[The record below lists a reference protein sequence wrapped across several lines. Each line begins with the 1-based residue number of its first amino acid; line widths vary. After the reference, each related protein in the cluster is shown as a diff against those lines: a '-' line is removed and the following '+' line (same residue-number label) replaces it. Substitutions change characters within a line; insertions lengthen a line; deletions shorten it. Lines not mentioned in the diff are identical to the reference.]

1 MPFTAVP
8 LAIPDVILI
17 KTSRFDDARGHFMET
32 YRVREFLDMGIDAT
46 FVQENEAL
54 STRAGTIRGL
64 HFQRPPHSQAKLL
77 RVLKGAIF
85 DVAVDIREGSQ
96 TFGRW
101 VGVRLTAETGEQL
114 YVPHGF
120 AHGYCTLEDDTVLA
134 YKCDN
139 YYAAKAEGG
148 VVYSDPD
155 VGIDWPLP
163 AAEAIVSDK
172 DRALPR
178 LRDLRA
184 ALTSSLQ
191 AT

>member
-64 HFQRPPHSQAKLL
+64 HFQRPPHSQAKLV

-85 DVAVDIREGSQ
+85 DVAVDIREGSP

-114 YVPHGF
+114 FVPHGF
-120 AHGYCTLEDDTVLA
+120 AHGYCTLEDDTEIA

-139 YYAAKAEGG
+139 YYAAEGRRR
-148 VVYSDPD
+148 SRLFRSD

-163 AAEAIVSDK
+163 ATEAIVSDK
-172 DRALPR
+172 DRALPL
-178 LRDLRA
+178 LRRP
-184 ALTSSLQ
+184 SRRSFIIE

>member
-1 MPFTAVP
+1 MSFTARR

-17 KTSRFDDARGHFMET
+17 RTSRFDDARGYFMET
-32 YRVREFLDMGIDAT
+32 YRAREFAGMGVGVD

-54 STRAGTIRGL
+54 SSRAGTIRGL

-77 RVLKGAIF
+77 RVLKGSIF
-85 DVAVDIREGSQ
+85 DVAVDLREGSS

-101 VGVRLTAETGEQL
+101 VGARLTAETGEQL

-139 YYAAKAEGG
+139 YYAAHAEGG
-148 VVYSDPD
+148 VVFSDPD
-155 VGIDWPLP
+155 LGIDWPLP
-163 AAEAIVSDK
+163 DTGAIVADK

-178 LRDLRA
+178 LRDISA
-184 ALTSSLQ
+184 AVISLQ